1 MGCEVQLSTE
11 QPYFRTDFVLL
22 ASLIHIVRAI
32 IFIALS
38 IIPNGAHGAV
48 AGIGFIEFVAAWWL
62 WSLKVESW
70 GVSMGI
76 SVFHILFPAAL
87 GISWLATTIIV
98 LVSFVQCL
106 ILGIIRQNGGYSFE
120 RIASVDTQERK
131 KLGGLQKNIFS
142 LAVIAQL
149 LKAFF
154 VLLGFVMLFPVLGLD
169 EPIPWLGFFPVTL
182 SILILGVTDVAAGLG
197 MYLGRDWGY
206 QLTVI
211 MVPVSF
217 VETILTLMAPIFLIG
232 VWILLLLNTCLAKD
246 GFYYKLVERK
256 QHVVLAVI
264 PKK

>member
-1 MGCEVQLSTE
+1 MGCEVQLSIE

-22 ASLIHIVRAI
+22 ASLIHVVRAI
-32 IFIALS
+32 IFVALS
-38 IIPNGAHGAV
+38 LIPNEVSSAL
-48 AGIGFIEFVAAWWL
+48 AGIGFIEIIAAWWL

-70 GVSMGI
+70 GVSMGV
-76 SVFHILFPAAL
+76 SLFHILFPVAL
-87 GISWLATTIIV
+87 GISWFATTSII
-98 LVSFVQCL
+98 LVSFAQCL

-120 RIASVDTQERK
+120 RIASVDNQERK
-131 KLGGLQKNIFS
+131 SPGTLQKNVFS

-154 VLLGFVMLFPVLGLD
+154 VLLGFVMLYPVLGLD
-169 EPIPWLGFFPVTL
+169 EPIPWIGFFPVVL
-182 SILILGVTDVAAGLG
+182 SILILGVIDIVAGLG

-217 VETILTLMAPIFLIG
+217 VETMLTLLAPVFLIG

-246 GFYYKLVERK
+246 GFYYKLVQRK
-256 QHVVLAVI
+256 QHIVLGVI

>member
-1 MGCEVQLSTE
+1 MGCEVQLSVE
-11 QPYFRTDFVLL
+11 QPYFRTDYVLL
-22 ASLIHIVRAI
+22 ASLIHVVRAI

-38 IIPNGAHGAV
+38 LIPSYVSSAL

-70 GVSMGI
+70 GVSMGV
-76 SVFHILFPAAL
+76 SVFHILFPATL
-87 GISWLATTIIV
+87 GISPIATAIIV
-98 LVSFVQCL
+98 LVSLVQSL

-120 RIASVDTQERK
+120 RIASVDNREPKNPGT
-131 KLGGLQKNIFS
+131 LQKNVFS
-142 LAVIAQL
+142 LAVVAQL

-154 VLLGFVMLFPVLGLD
+154 VLLGFVMFYPVLGLD
-169 EPIPWLGFFPVTL
+169 EPIPWIGFFPVIIA
-182 SILILGVTDVAAGLG
+182 ILILGVIDLVAGLA
-197 MYLGRDWGY
+197 MYLGRDWGF

-217 VETILTLMAPIFLIG
+217 VETMITLLAPIFLIG

-246 GFYYKLVERK
+246 GFYYKLIQRK
-256 QHVVLAVI
+256 QHIVLEAI